1 MRGWSH
7 RTHVSTEL
15 TEPGRACLMNRMTIG
30 LFSLLFMW
38 NLSSAQVSVTGD
50 NKAESFDKS
59 VYGLGFAGG
68 PASGVG
74 ISFRDHFP
82 SKVSLQV
89 VFGIIKD
96 KVNTFVSTG
105 AELQYDLVRGS
116 STRFYFGPA
125 VSYFFEGSGANKF
138 EAPTRVGVGLGGEFN
153 VRDALHFSIEGMF
166 VFFSDGTIIPLP
178 QASVHYY
185 FY

>member
-1 MRGWSH
+1 
-7 RTHVSTEL
+7 
-15 TEPGRACLMNRMTIG
+15 MNRIIPG
-30 LFSLLFMW
+30 ILVLLFAPCVLFS
-38 NLSSAQVSVTGD
+38 QVSVAGD
-50 NKAESFDKS
+50 NKAESFERS

-82 SKVSLQV
+82 SKVSLQL
-89 VFGIIKD
+89 VFGILKD
-96 KVNTFVSTG
+96 NVNTFVSTG

-125 VSYFFEGSGANKF
+125 FGYFFEGSKTNSF
-138 EAPTRVGVGLGGEFN
+138 RAPTRVGIGLGGEFN
-153 VRDALHFSIEGMF
+153 LRDALHFSIEGMF
-166 VFFSDGTIIPLP
+166 VFFSDGAIIPLP

>member
-1 MRGWSH
+1 
-7 RTHVSTEL
+7 
-15 TEPGRACLMNRMTIG
+15 MNRLGIG
-30 LFSLLFMW
+30 IFILMMVPTLLV
-38 NLSSAQVSVTGD
+38 SQVIVSGD

-82 SKVSLQV
+82 SRISVQV
-89 VFGIIKD
+89 VFGILKD
-96 KVNTFVSTG
+96 NVNTFVSTG
-105 AELQYDLVRGS
+105 AELQYDLVRGN
-116 STRFYFGPA
+116 STRFYVGSA
-125 VSYFFEGSGANKF
+125 YGYFYNGSDVNSFK
-138 EAPTRVGVGLGGEFN
+138 APSRFGVGLGGEFN
-153 VRDALHFSIEGMF
+153 IKDAFHFSVEGMF

-178 QASVHYY
+178 QASIHYY